1 MMERFDRY
9 VAALWAQYKIW
20 GFVIIVA
27 VLLVVLVVAALVLG
41 VDVGG
46 YVNRLLGLS

>member
-1 MMERFDRY
+1 MGRFDRY
-9 VAALWAQYKIW
+9 VKAIWEKMGLW

-27 VLLVVLVVAALVLG
+27 VLLAVLVVAALVLK

-46 YVNRLLGLS
+46 YINNLLGLA

>member
-9 VAALWAQYKIW
+9 VKAIW
-20 GFVIIVA
+20 DKMGLYGFVLIVA
-27 VLLVVLVVAALVLG
+27 VILAVLVVAALVLG

-46 YVNRLLGLS
+46 YINGLLGLA

>member
-9 VAALWAQYKIW
+9 VKAIWDKMGIW

-27 VLLVVLVVAALVLG
+27 VLLVVVVVASLVLG

-46 YVNRLLGLS
+46 YLNRLLGVT